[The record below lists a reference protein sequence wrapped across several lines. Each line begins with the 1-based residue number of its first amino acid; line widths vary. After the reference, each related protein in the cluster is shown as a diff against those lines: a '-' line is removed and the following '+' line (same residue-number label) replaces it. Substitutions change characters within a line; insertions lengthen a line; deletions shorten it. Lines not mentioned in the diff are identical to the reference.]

1 MGRGKRV
8 ENRRLPLS
16 YLNTFIR
23 RRNLQIL
30 TQYRVTRALN
40 DQTTAHS
47 GYLFPSQAE
56 ASFLA
61 PGPQCLPSSQS
72 FFTYPLRRRN
82 QRPSRLAD
90 TASPFGCGSA
100 ALLSFQS
107 SRSVIA

>member
-1 MGRGKRV
+1 MMGRGKRV

-56 ASFLA
+56 ASFLV
-61 PGPQCLPSSQS
+61 PGPQCLPSS
-72 FFTYPLRRRN
+72 
-82 QRPSRLAD
+82 
-90 TASPFGCGSA
+90 
-100 ALLSFQS
+100 
-107 SRSVIA
+107 